1 MFLPLS
7 SSPILREQ
15 FQQVSFFYLCVG
27 VGMVVLGV
35 EFRSYKLHLEPL
47 NQPFFVKGFFKI
59 GSRELFPQA
68 GFEPQS

>member
-1 MFLPLS
+1 
-7 SSPILREQ
+7 
-15 FQQVSFFYLCVG
+15 